1 MKYKEDTILN
11 QINNN
16 AYNDLI
22 LIQDDTV
29 YFHNVELLFNEELH
43 NEIILRAWE
52 RLNKK
57 FQPITETYNTQLYK
71 NFSRRQIDGVTRD
84 PEEWRI

>member
-1 MKYKEDTILN
+1 MKDKEDTILN

-22 LIQDDTV
+22 MNQDDTV
-29 YFHNVELLFNEELH
+29 CFHNVELLFNDELP
-43 NEIILRAWE
+43 NERILRAWE

-57 FQPITETYNTQLYK
+57 FQPIPETSNAGLYK
-71 NFSRRQIDGVTRD
+71 KFSRR
-84 PEEWRI
+84 

>member
-29 YFHNVELLFNEELH
+29 YFHNVELLFNDELP
-43 NEIILRAWE
+43 NERILRAWE

-57 FQPITETYNTQLYK
+57 FQPITETYNTHLYK
-71 NFSRRQIDGVTRD
+71 NFSRT
-84 PEEWRI
+84 

>member
-29 YFHNVELLFNEELH
+29 YFHNVELLFNEELP

-71 NFSRRQIDGVTRD
+71 NFSRT
-84 PEEWRI
+84 